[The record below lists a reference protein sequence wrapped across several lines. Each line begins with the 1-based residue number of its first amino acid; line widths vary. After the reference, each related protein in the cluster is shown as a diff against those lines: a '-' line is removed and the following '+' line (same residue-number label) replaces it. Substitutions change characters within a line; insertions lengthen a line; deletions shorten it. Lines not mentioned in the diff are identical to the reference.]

1 MEKTMVNEMENVL
14 VEEVLGNEEVV
25 VQVVQK
31 NSFGK
36 NALIV
41 AALAGAGI
49 ALYKGGKKLVAKRKA
64 KHPDADITGLD
75 KDTKSSNE
83 DVIDVEVEPAE

>member
-1 MEKTMVNEMENVL
+1 MEKTMVNEMENV

-36 NALIV
+36 NAVIV
-41 AALAGAGI
+41 AALAGAGVV
-49 ALYKGGKKLVAKRKA
+49 LYKGGKKLVAKYKA
-64 KHPDADITGLD
+64 KHPDANITDLN

-83 DVIDVEVEPAE
+83 DVVDVEVEEVK